1 MLKIHMKLTIIY
13 SYAKDPYEIKY
24 HFLINKWES
33 TSLKHLNDSKAFIE
47 YWNDMDDICKNIEY
61 NPNNKRKILIVFG
74 NVNTDMLSNK
84 KNLLC
89 CAKKKKNRLNSKH
102 YFIMKIP
109 NKWELQQFADICFKD
124 FMNLYKNVL
133 QNHILF

>member
-1 MLKIHMKLTIIY
+1 MLKIHMKLIIIY

-33 TSLKHLNDSKAFIE
+33 TSLKHLNDSKDFIE
-47 YWNDMDDICKNIEY
+47 YWNDMDDICKNIGY
-61 NPNNKRKILIVFG
+61 NPNNKLKILIVFG

-84 KNLLC
+84 KTLLC
-89 CAKKKKNRLNSKH
+89 CAKKKKNRLNSTH

-109 NKWELQQFADICFKD
+109 NKWKLQQFADICFKD
-124 FMNLYKNVL
+124 FMNL
-133 QNHILF
+133 